1 MKLIT
6 YNSRRSMA
14 GFSLVE
20 ILVVLVIASILAAVT
35 LGGYSA
41 MRASNSRTSCQ
52 ANMAQIYQAIRLYA
66 TDYDGNVPYY
76 DPNNTLGNGKGLGL
90 WALYT
95 FASDSNS
102 TLPADADIKPE
113 KRYLTNAKLFHCPSD
128 IADIDEQLYT
138 PVPPASSTN
147 SEYNPNYLSY
157 QVIDY
162 GCQDPKDSSCSGND
176 LYPDNPYTT
185 PTDHYRYTYNPIQTT
200 DITKKD
206 PNGNLAWQRQ
216 LLTFDGSTFIN
227 RPPTDDTVIL
237 WCPFHRG
244 HGSAS
249 TDNVLFWD
257 GTVQSLPENEG
268 TDSSPIIGADRTPKN
283 P

>member
-6 YNSRRSMA
+6 YNSRRSRA

-66 TDYDGNVPYY
+66 TDYDGMAPYY
-76 DPNNTLGNGKGLGL
+76 NPDPTNQSIIGQGKGLGL

-95 FASDSNS
+95 YASDSDF
-102 TLPADADIKPE
+102 TLPAGADIKPE

-128 IADIDEQLYT
+128 IADNDEQMFSDS
-138 PVPPASSTN
+138 AN
-147 SEYNPNYLSY
+147 SVYNPNYLSY
-157 QVIDY
+157 QTSDTGCPDPSDNACSSSDGNY
-162 GCQDPKDSSCSGND
+162 GTAQF
-176 LYPDNPYTT
+176 
-185 PTDHYRYTYNPIQTT
+185 TYNPVRSVPTNISALDQ
-200 DITKKD
+200 D
-206 PNGNLAWQRQ
+206 WQRQ
-216 LLTFDGSTFIN
+216 LLHYYKDAGNVVSVE

-244 HGSAS
+244 HGSVS

-257 GTVQSLPENEG
+257 GTLQSIPEAQVCSSVTLVG
-268 TDSSPIIGADRTPKN
+268 AQRVPLDSCK
-283 P
+283 